1 MKKSL
6 LLLCFL
12 TIGCS
17 DKSSRIINSAN
28 KLSKKEP
35 QKALKILD
43 KALNDEMNPKEKL
56 KYISTIENI
65 VKEKVKKADYYKAI
79 LQKKLIYLE
88 SESEK
93 NKTIL
98 IIAKLLIQNYKDNV
112 GALNFLEKVKVDLLN
127 EEERE
132 QYFKSVLIAHINNK
146 NYEQALIETNGFLNR
161 KDLSPSERFRIQVLK
176 ARTYTDFKKAE
187 LAEKEYTRLLNRYPN
202 LSKKW
207 KIRTQLALTLEGQK
221 KYKEAIAQLKL
232 YSAEDE
238 GKDPLLSWRIEELT
252 KRMAQQPGGK
262 GRLRR

>member
-1 MKKSL
+1 MKKAF

-17 DKSSRIINSAN
+17 DKSSRIINSAV
-28 KLSKKEP
+28 KLSRSEP
-35 QKALKILD
+35 KKALQILD
-43 KALNDEMNPKEKL
+43 KALSDETDRKEKL
-56 KYISTIENI
+56 KYISTIESI

-88 SESEK
+88 SDKEK
-93 NKTIL
+93 NQTIL

-112 GALNFLEKVKVDLLN
+112 EALNFLEKVKIELLG

-146 NYEQALIETNGFLNR
+146 NYEQALIEVNGFLSR
-161 KDLSPSERFRIQVLK
+161 QDLSPSERFRIQVLK

-187 LAEKEYTRLLNRYPN
+187 SAEKEYTELLNRYPN

-207 KIRTQLALTLEGQK
+207 KLRTQLALTLEGQK
-221 KYKEAIAQLKL
+221 KYKEAIKQLKL
-232 YSAEDE
+232 YAAEDK
-238 GKDPLLSWRIEELT
+238 GKDPLLKWRIEELT